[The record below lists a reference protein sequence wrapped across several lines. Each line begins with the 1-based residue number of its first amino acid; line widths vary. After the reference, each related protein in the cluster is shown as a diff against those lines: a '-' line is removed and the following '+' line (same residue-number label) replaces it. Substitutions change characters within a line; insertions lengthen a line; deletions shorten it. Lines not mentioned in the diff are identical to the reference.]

1 MNETAILH
9 IPDSKYCFATGDK
22 AVILRLRT
30 ARTDNF
36 DAVSVVYG
44 GKYDFSQT
52 RRKAELA
59 KKHTDK
65 LYDYYTARLELDDV
79 RLVYVFE
86 LKIGGGTYCF
96 SEDGLTEGYD
106 FALAYF
112 NAFQLPY
119 INAIDVCREVKWMR
133 GAVFY
138 QIFIDRFFRGDR
150 EKDDSYI
157 NLKWG
162 DIPNP
167 KSFAGGDLKGVTEK
181 LGYLSDLGVNV
192 LYLTP
197 IFRSISNH
205 KYDISDYYD
214 IDRHFG
220 GNEDFR
226 ELVTAAHKMG
236 IRIVLDA
243 VFNHCSERLPQFQ
256 DVVKKGRGSRYYD
269 WFVINGEFPT
279 KSPLNYECFA
289 ACGYMPKFNTSN
301 KEVQRFLIGVAEFW
315 IREYGIDGWRLD
327 VSDEVSHNFWRRFRE
342 SVKEL
347 KEDFAVIGENWHDAN
362 PFLQGDQW
370 DGIMNYAFTK
380 ACYDFFCEGKT
391 DARGLAERLSGLLM
405 RNTDQANAMMLNILD
420 SHDTHRFLTQVKGDQ
435 NKLLCALALT
445 FMYVGAP
452 GLYYGT
458 EIGMNGGYD
467 PDCRRTF
474 DWGKADADTPIMRAV
489 KGLIDLKKRAALR
502 DGDIKLSA
510 ENGLFI
516 LERAAGERALRL
528 TLNNMKENA
537 GTGITGKV
545 ILSHNLAGNILKAGG
560 FMIEE
565 IGA

>member
-1 MNETAILH
+1 MNEAAILH
-9 IPDSKYCFATGDK
+9 IPESKYCFAADDK
-22 AVILRLRT
+22 TVVLRLRT
-30 ARTDNF
+30 ARGDGF
-36 DAVSVVYG
+36 DSVRAVYG

-52 RRKAELA
+52 RYAAELT
-59 KKHTDK
+59 KKYTDR
-65 LYDYYTARLELDDV
+65 LFDYYAARLRLADV

-86 LKIGGGTYCF
+86 LKTGGRTYYY
-96 SEDGLTEGYD
+96 SEDGLSEKYD

-119 INAIDVCREVKWMR
+119 INAADIHREVRFMR

-138 QIFIDRFFRGDR
+138 QIFIDRFFRGDT
-150 EKDDSYI
+150 EKDDGYI
-157 NLKWG
+157 NLRWG
-162 DIPNP
+162 DVPNP

-214 IDRHFG
+214 VDRHFG

-226 ELVTAAHKMG
+226 ELVTGAHKRG

-256 DVVKKGRGSRYYD
+256 DVVKKGRSSHYYN
-269 WFVINGEFPT
+269 WFLIDGEFPV
-279 KSPLNYECFA
+279 KNPLNYECFSV
-289 ACGYMPKFNTSN
+289 CDYMPKFNTSN
-301 KEVQRFLIGVAEFW
+301 KEVQRFLIDIAAFW
-315 IREYGIDGWRLD
+315 IREYDIDGWRLD
-327 VSDEVSHNFWRRFRE
+327 VSDEVSHQFWRRFRE

-380 ACYDFFCEGKT
+380 ACYDFFCEGT
-391 DARGLAERLSGLLM
+391 LDAQGLSERLSGLLT

-420 SHDTHRFLTQVKGDQ
+420 SHDTHRFLTRAKGDAD
-435 NKLLCALALT
+435 KLICALALT
-445 FMYVGAP
+445 FMYAGAP

-474 DWGKADADTPIMRAV
+474 DWSKVAADTPLMRTV
-489 KGLIDLKKRAALR
+489 KGLIGLKKRAELT
-502 DGDIKLSA
+502 DGDSRLSA
-510 ENGLFI
+510 VNGLFI
-516 LERAAGERALRL
+516 LERAAGDKLLRL
-528 TLNNMKENA
+528 TLND
-537 GTGITGKV
+537 TGESAEIEGKI
-545 ILSHNLAGNILKAGG
+545 ILSHNCDGKILKSGG
-560 FMIEE
+560 FAIEE
-565 IGA
+565 AYL